1 MRLVVTTPRRLVLDT
16 GNVCSVRA
24 EDASGG
30 FGILTGHAD
39 LLTVLPPSIL
49 SYRDEVDAE
58 HYVGVVGGVLVV
70 RGGGE
75 VLVASP
81 EAMVGDDLD
90 RLEGMIVE
98 YANRASEEEQQ
109 VHTDSVRLHI
119 AAIRH
124 IQRYIEAGRVG
135 GPGGAA

>member
-1 MRLVVTTPRRLVLDT
+1 MRLVVTTPRNLILDIRE
-16 GNVCSVRA
+16 VRSVRA
-24 EDASGG
+24 KDASGG

-49 SYRDEVDAE
+49 SYRDEADAE
-58 HYVGVVGGVLVV
+58 HYVGLVGGVLVV
-70 RGGGE
+70 RGGDE

-90 RLEGMIVE
+90 VLEAMIIE
-98 YANRASEEEQQ
+98 FASRASEEEQQ
-109 VHTDSVRLHI
+109 VRTDSSRLHI

-124 IQRYIEAGRVG
+124 IQSYIEAGRVG
-135 GPGGAA
+135 GPGGMP